1 MFTTGSRFF
10 FGLSVLGVIGA
21 LAYGFNSEWEPYGL
35 MVLISVALAS
45 FFLGCMSVAYRDA
58 SVPVSVGA
66 SSAADAEGEY
76 GTERPVSPSGWP
88 LVAGFGLSLTAI
100 GLVTERFVFLAG
112 IFVLAA
118 VTIEWMVRAWSDR
131 ASADAS
137 YNQSLRDQVLRPIE
151 YPLYALLGGGVIVLG
166 FSRVL
171 LSISKDA
178 AVIVF
183 IIFGAALLLGAIVS
197 SMSRERAGGFGAVL
211 LLVLGIAVI
220 TAACI
225 AVGIGER
232 DFHAAAEEKESSR
245 PNIVSDQASTCARVT
260 VQGNQMAP
268 NQFIL
273 PKALVCNVLFTN
285 ADDGVKRR
293 LVLVTGEGT
302 QVETGLVEGP
312 ARQVLT
318 AYLPNP
324 GVYELRVE
332 GDGDEIVGS
341 VTVL

>member
-10 FGLSVLGVIGA
+10 FGLSVLGFIGA
-21 LAYGFNSEWEPYGL
+21 LAYGFNSEWEPYGFV
-35 MVLISVALAS
+35 VLLSVALVA
-45 FFLGCMSVAYRDA
+45 FFLGCMMVAYRDA

-88 LVAGFGLSLTAI
+88 LVGGFALALTAI

-112 IFVLAA
+112 IFLLAA

-131 ASADAS
+131 ASADPE
-137 YNQSLRDQVLRPIE
+137 YNQSLRDQVLRPVE
-151 YPLYALLGGGVIVLG
+151 YPLYALLGGAVIVLG

-183 IIFGAALLLGAIVS
+183 IIFGAGLLLGAIVS

-211 LLVLGIAVI
+211 LLVLGVVVI
-220 TAACI
+220 ISACV

-232 DFHAAAEEKESSR
+232 DFHAAAEEKEASR
-245 PNIVSDQASTCARVT
+245 PNTVSDQASTCARIT
-260 VQGNQMAP
+260 VQGNQMTP
-268 NQFIL
+268 NQITV
-273 PKALVCNVLFTN
+273 PKALVCNILFTN
-285 ADDGVKRR
+285 EDDGVARR
-293 LVLVTGEGT
+293 LVVQTGDGT
-302 QVETGLVEGP
+302 QVETDAVEGP
-312 ARQVLT
+312 APVLT
-318 AYLPNP
+318 LPHRQH
-324 GVYELRVE
+324 GRLRD
-332 GDGDEIVGS
+332 DGRG
-341 VTVL
+341 